1 MGLCTSV
8 EYLVFMGQS
17 RTLERILVNSG
28 NHLFKYWFSVTR
40 AEQHAHF
47 RARQNGPLERWKL
60 SPIDLQ
66 SLDKWADYTRAK
78 EAMFLYTNIADAPW
92 TVVKSDDKK
101 RARLNCMQD
110 FLVRLLYPGKTRRVV
125 RPPDPLIV
133 GPPRHVLDLNRVADA
148 PGDSAS

>member
-8 EYLVFMGQS
+8 ESLVFMAQ
-17 RTLERILVNSG
+17 TPKIERILVNSG

-66 SLDKWADYTRAK
+66 SLDKWADYTRA
-78 EAMFLYTNIADAPW
+78 T
-92 TVVKSDDKK
+92 
-101 RARLNCMQD
+101 
-110 FLVRLLYPGKTRRVV
+110 
-125 RPPDPLIV
+125 
-133 GPPRHVLDLNRVADA
+133 
-148 PGDSAS
+148 